1 MTTSD
6 RQYWEERAV
15 KHGRLAC
22 GYLDPRHQVYEQPL
36 RWAAFARMSPIK
48 PGELVLDIGC
58 GVGTWSVRMAEQ
70 GAQVLGVDISAAM
83 IDMAEPH
90 AGVEYRVAA
99 AHELDCPDRYFDLVV
114 SVTVLQHIT
123 DPEELKRALR
133 NLRRMLKDSGRFF
146 VLEYSPRHSVPSQ
159 ELTYMRYRTH
169 QQWIDLMAGEGFAL
183 ASSGGVRF
191 IGHRAYGAYRRLRQS
206 RHAPPTATAAA
217 ASPPAPAAAPAAPS
231 LSSAESVLMRMA
243 QATERAIARTP
254 VIRQRS
260 DLHAYVFVKTP
271 ASDLHSP
278 STSG

>member
-1 MTTSD
+1 VTSPD

-48 PGELVLDIGC
+48 LGERVLDIGC

-70 GAQVLGVDISAAM
+70 GAQVLGADISAAM

-99 AHELDCPDRYFDLVV
+99 AHELDCPDSYFDLVV

-123 DPEELKRALR
+123 DPDELKRALR
-133 NLRRMLKDSGRFF
+133 NLRRMLNDSGRFF
-146 VLEYSPRHSVPSQ
+146 VLEYSPLHSVPSQ

-206 RHAPPTATAAA
+206 RYAGPPAAA
-217 ASPPAPAAAPAAPS
+217 APTPPPAAAVSPTAPS

-243 QATERAIARTP
+243 QATERAIARMP
-254 VIRQRS
+254 LIRQRS
-260 DLHAYVFVKTP
+260 DLHAYVFVKSP
-271 ASDLHSP
+271 GSDAHVP
-278 STSG
+278 SSSG

>member
-1 MTTSD
+1 MTSSD

-36 RWAAFARMSPIK
+36 RWAAFARMSPIT
-48 PGELVLDIGC
+48 PGERVLDIGC

-90 AGVEYRVAA
+90 AGVAYRVAA
-99 AHELDCPDRYFDLVV
+99 AHELDCPDRYFDLMV

-146 VLEYSPRHSVPSQ
+146 VLEYSPLHSVPNQ

-169 QQWIDLMAGEGFAL
+169 RQWIDLMAGEGFTL

-206 RHAPPTATAAA
+206 RHA
-217 ASPPAPAAAPAAPS
+217 ASPAVATPASAIAATSTAPS
-231 LSSAESVLMRMA
+231 LSSTESVLMRMA

-254 VIRQRS
+254 LIRQRS

>member
-48 PGELVLDIGC
+48 PGERVLDIGC

-99 AHELDCPDRYFDLVV
+99 AHELDCPDGYFDLVV

-146 VLEYSPRHSVPSQ
+146 VLEYSPLHSVPSQ

-169 QQWIDLMAGEGFAL
+169 QQWIELMAGEGFAL
-183 ASSGGVRF
+183 SASGGVRF

-206 RHAPPTATAAA
+206 RHA
-217 ASPPAPAAAPAAPS
+217 ASPAVATPASAIAATPTAPS
-231 LSSAESVLMRMA
+231 LSSTESVLMRMA

-254 VIRQRS
+254 LLRQRS
-260 DLHAYVFVKTP
+260 DLHAYVFVKT
-271 ASDLHSP
+271 AGSDAHAP
-278 STSG
+278 SSSG

>member
-1 MTTSD
+1 MTSSD

-48 PGELVLDIGC
+48 PGERVLDIGC

-146 VLEYSPRHSVPSQ
+146 VLEYSPLHSVPSQ

-169 QQWIDLMAGEGFAL
+169 QQWIELMAGEGFAL
-183 ASSGGVRF
+183 SASGGVRF

-206 RHAPPTATAAA
+206 RQA
-217 ASPPAPAAAPAAPS
+217 ASPTAAVPATALAPTTPS
-231 LSSAESVLMRMA
+231 LSSIESVLMRMA

-254 VIRQRS
+254 LLRQRS
-260 DLHAYVFVKTP
+260 DLHAYVFVKSP
-271 ASDLHSP
+271 GSDAHVP
-278 STSG
+278 SSG

>member
-1 MTTSD
+1 VTTSD

-48 PGELVLDIGC
+48 PGERVLDIGC

-83 IDMAEPH
+83 IDMAESH

-146 VLEYSPRHSVPSQ
+146 VLEYSPLHSVPSQ

-169 QQWIDLMAGEGFAL
+169 QQWIELMAGEGFAL
-183 ASSGGVRF
+183 SASGGVRF

-206 RHAPPTATAAA
+206 RHA
-217 ASPPAPAAAPAAPS
+217 ASPAVATPASAIAATPTTPS
-231 LSSAESVLMRMA
+231 LSSTESVLMRMA

-254 VIRQRS
+254 LLRQRS
-260 DLHAYVFVKTP
+260 DLHAYVFVKSRG
-271 ASDLHSP
+271 SDAHVP
-278 STSG
+278 SSG

>member
-1 MTTSD
+1 MTSSD

-48 PGELVLDIGC
+48 PGERVLDIGC

-99 AHELDCPDRYFDLVV
+99 AHELDCPDGYFDLVV

-146 VLEYSPRHSVPSQ
+146 VLEYSPLHSVPSQ

-169 QQWIDLMAGEGFAL
+169 QQWIDLMAGAGFAL

-191 IGHRAYGAYRRLRQS
+191 VGHRAYGAYRSLRQS
-206 RHAPPTATAAA
+206 RRAAPPAAV
-217 ASPPAPAAAPAAPS
+217 ASAPARVATPTAPS
-231 LSSAESVLMRMA
+231 LSSVESALMRMA

-254 VIRQRS
+254 LLRQRS

-271 ASDLHSP
+271 GSDAHVP
-278 STSG
+278 SSSG

>member
-1 MTTSD
+1 VTTSD

-48 PGELVLDIGC
+48 PGERVLDIGC

-99 AHELDCPDRYFDLVV
+99 AHELDCPDGYFDLAV

-146 VLEYSPRHSVPSQ
+146 VLEYSPLHSVPSQ

-169 QQWIDLMAGEGFAL
+169 QQWIELMAGEGFAL
-183 ASSGGVRF
+183 SASGGVRF

-206 RHAPPTATAAA
+206 RHA
-217 ASPPAPAAAPAAPS
+217 ASPAVATPASAIAATPTAPS
-231 LSSAESVLMRMA
+231 LSSTESVLMRMA

-254 VIRQRS
+254 LLRQRS
-260 DLHAYVFVKTP
+260 DLHAYVFVKT
-271 ASDLHSP
+271 AGSDAHTP
-278 STSG
+278 SSSG

>member
-1 MTTSD
+1 VTSSD

-15 KHGRLAC
+15 RHGRLAC

-48 PGELVLDIGC
+48 PGERVLDIGC

-99 AHELDCPDRYFDLVV
+99 AHELDCPDGYFDLVV

-146 VLEYSPRHSVPSQ
+146 VLEYSPLHSVPSQ

-169 QQWIDLMAGEGFAL
+169 QQWIELMAGEGFAL
-183 ASSGGVRF
+183 SASGGVRF

-206 RHAPPTATAAA
+206 RHAASPAVATPASAIAATPTA
-217 ASPPAPAAAPAAPS
+217 PS
-231 LSSAESVLMRMA
+231 VSSTESVLMRMA

-254 VIRQRS
+254 LLRQRS
-260 DLHAYVFVKTP
+260 DLHAYVFVKTVG
-271 ASDLHSP
+271 SDAHAP
-278 STSG
+278 SSSG

>member
-1 MTTSD
+1 VTSSD

-48 PGELVLDIGC
+48 PGERVLDIGC

-146 VLEYSPRHSVPSQ
+146 VLEYSPLHSVPSQ

-169 QQWIDLMAGEGFAL
+169 QQWIDLMASEGFAL
-183 ASSGGVRF
+183 ASTGGVRF

-206 RHAPPTATAAA
+206 RHA
-217 ASPPAPAAAPAAPS
+217 ASPAVATPASAIAATPTAPS
-231 LSSAESVLMRMA
+231 LSSTESVLMRMA
-243 QATERAIARTP
+243 QATERGIARTP
-254 VIRQRS
+254 LLRQRS
-260 DLHAYVFVKTP
+260 DLHAYVFVKSP
-271 ASDLHSP
+271 GSDAHVP
-278 STSG
+278 STG